1 MLILKKRFAL
11 LQLAIVGL
19 CLSAGQMILSSFP
32 SKVVAQPLTLPNSL
46 IAFNSEQGESLLLE
60 SAAKEDFWN
69 LSTQFVTQANQAYCG
84 VASMVMILN
93 SLDIPAPIAPQ
104 YEPYRVFMQDNFFNN
119 DAARQVIEPEVV
131 QKQGLT
137 LDELGKLLESYSVK
151 ATAYHAEDTSLEE
164 FRKLAIA
171 NLNEPQNYI
180 IVNYLRRKIGQER
193 DGHISPIA
201 AYHEETDRFLI
212 LDVARYKYPPVWVK
226 ADALWRSMNT
236 VDTTSGKTRGF
247 VLVSRE

>member
-11 LQLAIVGL
+11 LQLVIVGL
-19 CLSAGQMILSSFP
+19 CLSVGQTILS
-32 SKVVAQPLTLPNSL
+32 
-46 IAFNSEQGESLLLE
+46 
-60 SAAKEDFWN
+60 
-69 LSTQFVTQANQAYCG
+69 
-84 VASMVMILN
+84 
-93 SLDIPAPIAPQ
+93 
-104 YEPYRVFMQDNFFNN
+104 FNN

-137 LDELGKLLESYSVK
+137 LEELGKLLESYSVE

-171 NLNEPQNYI
+171 NRNESQNYI
-180 IVNYLRRKIGQER
+180 LINYLRREIGQEQG
-193 DGHISPIA
+193 GHISPIA
-201 AYHEETDRFLI
+201 AYHAETDRFLI

-226 ADALWRSMNT
+226 ADDLWRSMNML
-236 VDTTSGKTRGF
+236 DTTSGKTRGF